1 MAQVSFRFVT
11 VKIYD
16 RALHKELNTRS
27 GGLWKWL
34 EVKGEIATARAKDQ
48 VGNKTGKL
56 RRSIKMIHRGDKS
69 GQTLHI
75 GSTVKYAYMHHE
87 GTRPHVITPKDLDG
101 RLVFFSRSRR
111 RMVVVESVNH
121 PGTKPNR
128 YLSDQLRVFKTL

>member
-1 MAQVSFRFVT
+1 MAQFSFSFVS

-16 RALHKELNTRS
+16 RALHKELNTPA

-34 EVKGEIATARAKDQ
+34 EAKGEIATGKAKAQ

-56 RRSIKMIHRGDKS
+56 RRSIKMTHRGDKS

-75 GSTVKYAYMHHE
+75 GSTVRYAYMHHE
-87 GTRPHVITPKDLDG
+87 GTKPHLITPKDLDG
-101 RLVFFSRSRR
+101 RLVFFSRNQRR
-111 RMVVVESVNH
+111 LVVVESVKH

-128 YLSDQLRVFKTL
+128 YLSDQLRVFRT

>member
-1 MAQVSFRFVT
+1 MAQFSFRFVS
-11 VKIYD
+11 VNIYD
-16 RALHKELNTRS
+16 RALHKELNTRA

-34 EVKGEIATARAKDQ
+34 EVKGDIATANAKSQ

-56 RRSIKMIHRGDKS
+56 RRSIKMVHRGDKS

-87 GTRPHVITPKDLDG
+87 GTRPHLIVPKDLDG
-101 RLVFFSRSRR
+101 RLVFFSRNQRR
-111 RMVVVESVNH
+111 VVVVKSVKH

-128 YLSDQLRVFKTL
+128 YLSDQLRLFRT